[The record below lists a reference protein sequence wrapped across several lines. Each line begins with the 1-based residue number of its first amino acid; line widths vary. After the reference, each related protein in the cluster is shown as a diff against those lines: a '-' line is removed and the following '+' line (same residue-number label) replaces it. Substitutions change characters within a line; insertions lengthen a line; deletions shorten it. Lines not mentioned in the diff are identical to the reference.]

1 MTSPRER
8 YGHRGFSDRRS
19 LSRNREQQK
28 EGGMDLSAPGVP
40 LLSRT
45 SQAVLKLSRPTK
57 RLIMLGADAV
67 MLPIAL
73 WSALVL
79 KFDRIVAPA
88 QVGGLLACAV
98 ATGLLAFLLFGFYR
112 AVIRFMGMKAIGRMI
127 TGVTLSVVGLAL
139 CDRAGFASAVPL
151 SVLTIYWALALLYVG
166 GSRFLVRYFYLYS
179 SKTRSAKRVAI
190 YGAGEAGARLSS
202 VLMGGPD
209 FEPVVFVDDRSALQ
223 GSQING
229 LSVYA
234 PEDLP
239 QLVVT
244 RKIDRVLLA
253 MPSASHRRRREVL
266 AGLEP
271 LSVHVQS
278 LPDLADIISGKA
290 RIDELREVDVCDL
303 LGRDP
308 VPPNPQLF
316 ASCISRKSVMVT
328 GAGGSIGSELCR
340 QILRVAPTRL
350 ILFEMSELAL
360 YNIERE
366 LQGIAASEQLDVE
379 IIPLLGNANDSER
392 VREVFLAYTVQTVYH
407 AAAYKHVPIV
417 EHNVIRG
424 IHNNVICTWNTAQA
438 ALETGVE
445 TFVLISTDKAVNPTN
460 VMGATKRLAELVLQG
475 LQERTTATRFCM
487 VRFGNVLGSS
497 GSVVPLFQ
505 EQIRRGGPV
514 TVTHPQVIRYFMTIP
529 EAAQLV
535 IQAGSMA
542 KGGDV
547 FVLDMGR
554 PVRIDDLARRMINL
568 MGLSVRDPSSPDG
581 DIEITYTG
589 LRSAEKLFEELLIGN
604 NITKTDHPM
613 IMRAMEHSIPWIRM
627 QQILDALV
635 LALQSSD
642 CVRSLA
648 ILRDA
653 VAEYRPLD
661 DIRDYVWTRNAI
673 ALPAASDNKIAD
685 LASKRR
691 NTEGAVHSLP
701 KWRRDNVLARP
712 EV

>member
-1 MTSPRER
+1 MNLGAP
-8 YGHRGFSDRRS
+8 GAAV
-19 LSRNREQQK
+19 LSRA
-28 EGGMDLSAPGVP
+28 SH
-40 LLSRT
+40 
-45 SQAVLKLSRPTK
+45 AVLKLSRPTK
-57 RLIMLGADAV
+57 RIVMMAADAM
-67 MLPIAL
+67 MLPVAL
-73 WSALVL
+73 LLAIFL
-79 KFDRIVAPA
+79 KFDKFIEPEHIESLLLGAFVC
-88 QVGGLLACAV
+88 GLGAFSLL
-98 ATGLLAFLLFGFYR
+98 GLYR
-112 AVIRFMGMKAIGRMI
+112 AVIRFMGVRAIGRMVVA
-127 TGVTLSVVGLAL
+127 VTLAVLGLTAWGRIGVGPPVS
-139 CDRAGFASAVPL
+139 G
-151 SVLTIYWALALLYVG
+151 SVLAIYWAIALLYVG
-166 GSRFLVRYFYLYS
+166 GSRLLIRYFYLYAT
-179 SKTRSAKRVAI
+179 KPKSAKRVAI

-202 VLMGGPD
+202 VLMGGAD
-209 FEPVVFVDDRSALQ
+209 FEPVVFVDDRTALH

-229 LSVYA
+229 IGVYS

-239 QLVVT
+239 QLIVT

-278 LPDLADIISGKA
+278 LPDLADIISGRA

-350 ILFEMSELAL
+350 VLFEMSELAL
-360 YNIERE
+360 YNIDRE
-366 LQGIAASEQLDVE
+366 LQKIAANEQLDVE
-379 IIPLLGNANDSER
+379 IIPLLGNASEAER
-392 VREVFLAYTVQTVYH
+392 VREVLLTYAVQTVYH

-424 IHNNVICTWNTAQA
+424 VHNNVICTWNAAQA

-460 VMGATKRLAELVLQG
+460 VMGATKRFAELVLQG
-475 LQERTTATRFCM
+475 LQERTTTTRFCM

-568 MGLSVRDPSSPDG
+568 MGLSVRDPSNPDG

-613 IMRAMEHSIPWIRM
+613 IMRAMEHSIPWVRM
-627 QQILDALV
+627 QQILDNMCA
-635 LALQSSD
+635 ALQTFD
-642 CVRSLA
+642 CGRALST
-648 ILRDA
+648 LREA
-653 VAEYRPLD
+653 VAEYRPAE
-661 DIRDYVWTRNAI
+661 DIRDYVWTQKSPV
-673 ALPAASDNKIAD
+673 LPAASDNKIAD

-691 NTEGAVHSLP
+691 HLEGSVASMQ
-701 KWRRDNVLARP
+701 KWRRDNVVARP
-712 EV
+712 DV